1 MPVYFVTG
9 KLGSGKTLSMV
20 GRMRHYLER
29 GSGVV
34 TNVNIDVR
42 KLCGKRPALM
52 PIRLPDK
59 PTVDDLLA
67 LGACH
72 RTGREELNGCI
83 VLDECGTW
91 LNSRGWS
98 DKGRGKLIDWLLHSR
113 KLGWDVF
120 FIIQNASMMDK
131 QIREALCEYH
141 VTCRRLDRLRIPFIG
156 KFLKALTFGL
166 VSGNLPKVHMATVHY
181 GLGPSAFLA
190 DTWYYR
196 GHDLYDAYQTVQ
208 IVQEH
213 VDDQAAIS
221 NADAFPSLV
230 QPGAA
235 IEGVQAPADA
245 GMHSLVWYETRAEV
259 AACAPAQ
266 RALRPKLPIVQ
277 AVERCLPPAERVRH
291 LARLESLGL
300 LRAS

>member
-20 GRMRHYLER
+20 GRIRDYLER
-29 GSGVV
+29 GSGAV

-59 PTVDDLLA
+59 PTVDDLIA

-98 DKGRGKLIDWLLHSR
+98 DKGRAKLIDWLLHSR

-120 FIIQNASMMDK
+120 FIIQNANMMDK

-156 KFLKALTFGL
+156 KFLKALTFGK

-196 GHDLYDAYQTVQ
+196 GHELYGAYQTVQ
-208 IVQEH
+208 IVQEQVEH
-213 VDDQAAIS
+213 HAAIS
-221 NADAFPSLV
+221 RADAFPALV
-230 QPGAA
+230 C
-235 IEGVQAPADA
+235 PASDDSISTPPDA
-245 GMHSLVWYETRAEV
+245 GMHSLIWYETAAEAAKRRAV
-259 AACAPAQ
+259 VPVQ
-266 RALRPKLPIVQ
+266 RPKLAIVE
-277 AVERCLPPAERVRH
+277 AIERCLPPSERLRH
-291 LARLESLGL
+291 IARLEASGL
-300 LRAS
+300 LRA

>member
-20 GRMRHYLER
+20 GRMRDYAMR
-29 GSGVV
+29 GRGVV
-34 TNVNIDVR
+34 TNVDLNLRV
-42 KLCGKRPALM
+42 LCPKRPALM

-59 PTVDDLLA
+59 PTIDDLLR
-67 LGACH
+67 LGAAH

-98 DKGRGKLIDWLLHSR
+98 DKGRTALIDWLLHSR

-141 VTCRRLDRLRIPFIG
+141 VTCRRLDRLRIPYLG
-156 KFLKALTFGL
+156 KLLNTISFGRI
-166 VSGNLPKVHMATVHY
+166 SGNLPKLHMGTVHY
-181 GLGPSAFLA
+181 GMGPSAIVS

-196 GHDLYDAYQTVQ
+196 ATDLYGAYSSVQLIDAAGAAEGQAVHDLLALPV
-208 IVQEH
+208 
-213 VDDQAAIS
+213 
-221 NADAFPSLV
+221 ADAAPPPAASELV
-230 QPGAA
+230 
-235 IEGVQAPADA
+235 
-245 GMHSLVWYETRAEV
+245 GMHSLTWYETDAEIAARQVVKCKPKRPEV
-259 AACAPAQ
+259 AALMQRPPHERIAAL
-266 RALRPKLPIVQ
+266 RALTF
-277 AVERCLPPAERVRH
+277 A
-291 LARLESLGL
+291 
-300 LRAS
+300 

>member
-20 GRMRHYLER
+20 GRMRDYLER

-42 KLCGKRPALM
+42 KLCTTRPKYM

-72 RTGREELNGCI
+72 RTGREELNGGI

-98 DKGRGKLIDWLLHSR
+98 DKGRAKLIDWLLHSR

-131 QIREALCEYH
+131 QIRDALCEYH
-141 VTCRRLDRLRIPFIG
+141 VTCRRMDRLSIPFIG
-156 KFLKALTFGL
+156 KFIRTVSFGKL
-166 VSGNLPKVHMATVHY
+166 SGNLPKIHAATVHY

-208 IVQEH
+208 IVQEQVADH
-213 VDDQAAIS
+213 QAIS
-221 NADAFPSLV
+221 NADAFPQV
-230 QPGAA
+230 AA
-235 IEGVQAPADA
+235 LQAERVTISTPPDA
-245 GMHSLVWYETRAEV
+245 QSHSLVWYETEAEV
-259 AACAPAQ
+259 AARSPRSGAA
-266 RALRPKLPIVQ
+266 RRPKHRAVQ
-277 AVERCLPPAERVRH
+277 AIERCLPAAERIGHVQ
-291 LARLESLGL
+291 RLERAGL
-300 LRAS
+300 LAS